1 MFQSRFDRF
10 QSQLV
15 VFNQS
20 IQSDNISRPI
30 LLDKANVSINT
41 QQTCVM
47 DEQEVCNL
55 QQFACTGGQEVVV
68 NQISWYTLC
77 CLIYVYF

>member
-1 MFQSRFDRF
+1 MFQSRFDGF

-20 IQSDNISRPI
+20 IQSDSISQPI

-41 QQTCVM
+41 EQTCVM
-47 DEQEVCNL
+47 DEQVVCNL
-55 QQFACTGGQEVVV
+55 QQFACTGGQEAVV
-68 NQISWYTLC
+68 NQVSLYT
-77 CLIYVYF
+77 V

>member
-1 MFQSRFDRF
+1 MFQSRFDGF

-20 IQSDNISRPI
+20 IQSDSISRPI

-41 QQTCVM
+41 EQTCVM
-47 DEQEVCNL
+47 DEIVVCTL
-55 QQFACTGGQEVVV
+55 QQSACSGAQELVV
-68 NQISWYTLC
+68 NEVSLC
-77 CLIYVYF
+77 TV

>member
-47 DEQEVCNL
+47 DEIVVCTL
-55 QQFACTGGQEVVV
+55 PQFACSGAQESVV
-68 NQISWYTLC
+68 NQVSWYTLC